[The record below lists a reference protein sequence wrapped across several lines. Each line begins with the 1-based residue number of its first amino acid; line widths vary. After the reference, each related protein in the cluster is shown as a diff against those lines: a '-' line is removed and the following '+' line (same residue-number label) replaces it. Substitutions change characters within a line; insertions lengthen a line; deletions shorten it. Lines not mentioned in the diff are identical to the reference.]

1 VFPQLHNLRALLDWA
16 APSSQKGYF
25 ALDRGA
31 AAPNVSPGNCY
42 SACDAPA
49 GSRPDAAIM
58 TARRNAMT
66 VDVED
71 GFQAQAFAHCIAR
84 ADWDSLPTRVDRNT
98 NMILD
103 QFAEAEVSATF
114 FTLGWVAERFPGLIR
129 RIVAEGHELASHG
142 WDHTRADI
150 QDEEVFRDDVSR
162 TRLVLQAIGGVAVAG
177 YRAPTFSIGPRNMW
191 ALRILRQE
199 GYLYSSSVNP
209 IRHDLYGM
217 PDAPRAP
224 FRPFADGVVEI
235 PLTTVR
241 LFGHNW
247 PCSGG
252 GYFRLL
258 PRALYRAGLTRV
270 NRHDR
275 QPGIFYFHPWE
286 IDPDQPRIANSGW
299 KSHLRHHINLSRMTA
314 DVDLLLRHFAWDRM
328 DRVYASVLTAGPA
341 DDLAP
346 LVNAVTTDA
355 SAQHEPAC
363 GEPPHD
369 APLNP
374 AAA

>member
-1 VFPQLHNLRALLDWA
+1 
-16 APSSQKGYF
+16 
-25 ALDRGA
+25 
-31 AAPNVSPGNCY
+31 
-42 SACDAPA
+42 
-49 GSRPDAAIM
+49 M
-58 TARRNAMT
+58 TAQCNAMT

-103 QFAEAEVSATF
+103 QFAKAQVTATF
-114 FTLGWVAERFPGLIR
+114 FTLGWVAERFPGLVR

-142 WDHTRADI
+142 WDHTRADA
-150 QDEEVFRDDVSR
+150 QDEGVFRADVHR
-162 TRLVLQAIGGVAVAG
+162 TRLMLQAIGGVSVTG
-177 YRAPTFSIGPRNMW
+177 YRAATFSIGPRNMW
-191 ALRILRQE
+191 AFRILRQE
-199 GYLYSSSVNP
+199 GYRYSSSINP

-235 PLTTVR
+235 PMTTVR
-241 LFGHNW
+241 LLGRNW

-258 PRALYRAGLTRV
+258 PKALYRAGLTRV

-286 IDPDQPRIANSGW
+286 IDPDQPRIANPGW
-299 KSHLRHHINLSRMTA
+299 KAHLRHYTNLSRMTA
-314 DVDLLLRHFAWDRM
+314 DVDLLLRHFSWNRM
-328 DRVYASVLTAGPA
+328 DRIYASVLTAGLA
-341 DDLAP
+341 DNSAP
-346 LVNAVTTDA
+346 LADAVASGTPAQDA
-355 SAQHEPAC
+355 PAC
-363 GEPPHD
+363 GGSPYNAPFEPKT
-369 APLNP
+369 A
-374 AAA
+374 